1 MESLAIVKVAQVNR
15 GVFLVQFGN
24 EEDQAKVVEKG
35 LQMFDKKPIVV
46 KSYSP
51 NIEITKEK
59 VGKVSN
65 WIRIVGLDIKYL
77 GKTALTKIVGTVGKP
92 LRADKATTHKKRLSS
107 QEY

>member
-15 GVFLVQFGN
+15 GVFLVQFGK

-35 LQMFDKKPIVV
+35 LQMFDRKPIVV
-46 KSYSP
+46 KPCSP

-65 WIRIVGLDIKYL
+65 
-77 GKTALTKIVGTVGKP
+77 
-92 LRADKATTHKKRLSS
+92 
-107 QEY
+107 